1 MKQILLVI
9 MVIPSWLLG
18 QWNNDF
24 SQNQLND
31 WSGDTAHYRVNNN
44 GQLQLFGP
52 SQNNTSTIYR
62 QSQAILN
69 GKWEM
74 DIQMNFNPSSSNYC
88 QIHLSL
94 DQNEDGYFVR
104 LGGTDDEV
112 SLYKTSNNQT
122 TKIIDGIND
131 FLDLDST
138 NVSIRV
144 ERDSLGNWQLW
155 AKNQEWILQG
165 SAFDKSFNMS
175 ERFAVSC
182 IYTSTR
188 SERFFFDNIVVN
200 GTSFVDT
207 FATPLPNDIVINEIL
222 FNPVD
227 GDNDFVEI
235 YNRSSKTLNIKDL
248 MLGNYFGG
256 RPDNF
261 KDISNGFY
269 LMKPAEIIVLSSS
282 LSDLLFYHP
291 QAMEERV
298 FELESMPGY
307 NNQEGTVVL
316 AIDSTIIDVFSY
328 HEDLHFPYLNSVDGV
343 SLERIDTEIQS
354 NRNDNWHSAS
364 EGADFSS
371 PTLENSQKTQPNNGE
386 DKMKLSPKIISPDND
401 GIDDVLQIDIEVTEQ
416 GYNASILIFD
426 SKGRLI
432 NQLVNN
438 AFLGTKNTFY
448 WDGLNQNRQAV
459 QTGRYIVLFQ
469 AISPSG
475 PTIAQK
481 KTIVVSY

>member
-1 MKQILLVI
+1 MKKLIALIVVPIQLFAQIHI
-9 MVIPSWLLG
+9 DFNNEDWLL
-18 QWNNDF
+18 WT
-24 SQNQLND
+24 
-31 WSGDTAHYRVNNN
+31 GDTNHYQID
-44 GQLQLFGP
+44 GQLQLLAP
-52 SQNNTSTIYR
+52 YQSSTSTIFYP
-62 QSQAILN
+62 STAILN
-69 GKWEM
+69 GKWEADIKM
-74 DIQMNFNPSSSNYC
+74 DFNPSSSNYC
-88 QIHLSL
+88 EIYLSI

-112 SLYKTSNNQT
+112 SLYKKSNNQT

-138 NVSIRV
+138 NVSVKV

-155 AKNQEWILQG
+155 AKKQEWILQG

-175 ERFAVSC
+175 ESIGISC
-182 IYTSTR
+182 TYTSTR
-188 SERFFFDNIVVN
+188 SEKFFFDNIIVS

-207 FATPLPNDIVINEIL
+207 FATPLPKDIVINEIL

-261 KDISNGFY
+261 KEISNGFY

-282 LSDLLFYHP
+282 LSDLMFYHP
-291 QAMEERV
+291 QAIEERV
-298 FELESMPGY
+298 FELESMPSY
-307 NNQEGTVVL
+307 NNQDGTVVL
-316 AIDSTIIDVFSY
+316 TIDSTIIDAFSY

-343 SLERIDTEIQS
+343 SLERIDTEIES
-354 NRNDNWHSAS
+354 NRKDNWHSAS
-364 EGADFSS
+364 EGAHFSS
-371 PTLENSQKTQPNNGE
+371 PTLENSQKTQANNGK
-386 DKMKLSPKIISPDND
+386 DKIKLNPKIISPNND
-401 GIDDVLQIDIEVTEQ
+401 GIDDILQIDIEVSEQ

-448 WDGLNQNRQAV
+448 WNGLNQNGQAV

-469 AISPSG
+469 AISPSR